1 MATRGRTVR
10 QTIRELKAIQGKSQT
25 VINRLMSDAKTRV
38 PGWIASEVT
47 QVYNIKKSELLPGK
61 VSKSVGS
68 IKVDP
73 HGDGS
78 VDITYKGRPLTPTHF
93 GMTPKAP
100 KNPGHRSTY
109 TLKYEAIKGRK
120 TVLGKNKKLTKK
132 QARLLG
138 KNFRREGPHSS
149 PQSPIMLLH
158 TGAGSA
164 DKVQYIPFQRTSQ
177 ARNDLHPVKRL
188 SLPQMV
194 SSHRTQEKINQAI
207 NEGMAKRMAQ
217 HMKLLEK

>member
-1 MATRGRTVR
+1 MPTAK
-10 QTIRELKAIQGKSQT
+10 QTIKELRALKNKSET
-25 VINRLMSDAKTRV
+25 VIKRMMSDAKTRV
-38 PGWIASEVT
+38 PGWIATEVT

-61 VSKSVGS
+61 VSKSVGT
-68 IKVDP
+68 IRVTP
-73 HGDGS
+73 AQDGS
-78 VDITYKGRPLTPTHF
+78 MEITYRGRALTPTHF

-100 KNPGHRSTY
+100 KNPEHRGAY

-132 QARLLG
+132 QARALG
-138 KNFRREGPHSS
+138 KNFRKQGTQSS

-158 TGAGSA
+158 TGANNP
-164 DKVQYIPFQRTSQ
+164 DKVQYIPFQRVSQ
-177 ARNDLHPVKRL
+177 DRNDLKAVKRL

-194 SSHRTQEKINQAI
+194 SSDRVKDNIERAI

-217 HMKLLEK
+217 HMKILER